1 MTFSI
6 TVMCGNR
13 LKCWNTMPMCWR
25 TLSRSTFGSV
35 RSNSSTTTLPPV
47 MSSSLFRQR
56 RNVDLPEPDG
66 PMTQTTSPWL
76 IVVSMP
82 LSTTSS
88 PNDFFRPSMRILTV
102 PSGSA
107 AAASG
112 DELAHFTILF
122 SSRSESLVS
131 AMMTMK

>member
-1 MTFSI
+1 
-6 TVMCGNR
+6 
-13 LKCWNTMPMCWR
+13 
-25 TLSRSTFGSV
+25 
-35 RSNSSTTTLPPV
+35 

-56 RNVDLPEPDG
+56 RNVDLPDPDG

-82 LSTTSS
+82 LSTSSS

-107 AAASG
+107 AAASVTSW
-112 DELAHFTILF
+112 LIC
-122 SSRSESLVS
+122 
-131 AMMTMK
+131 